1 MPVVSRDGE
10 IGIGPGL
17 DISGAEGE
25 EKTVCIKLISRKT
38 DRWFVMK
45 HFYWDLFY
53 IGSGNE
59 QREEWQDSLVCPF
72 DSLPLSQTAL
82 AGLKPTDHPAAAS
95 WYCSMLC
102 TTRAVRRTVNRC

>member
-1 MPVVSRDGE
+1 MEAASRDGE

-17 DISGAEGE
+17 DISGAKGE

-53 IGSGNE
+53 IGNGNE
-59 QREEWQDSLVCPF
+59 HREEWQDSLVCPF
-72 DSLPLSQTAL
+72 DSSSISDSPG
-82 AGLKPTDHPAAAS
+82 GLETYRSSCGCLLGP
-95 WYCSMLC
+95 
-102 TTRAVRRTVNRC
+102 AVRCALHVQ